1 MDKFSRTVV
10 FSCVMLISICVPS
23 SLAQTCRSYNFS
35 SNQVF
40 STCSDLPVLS
50 SFIYWNYH
58 PSNQTA
64 DIAFRKSGASTTNWY
79 VWSLNPT
86 GQGMAGSQAL
96 LAFHNSSG
104 LPTAYTTPIRDLSP
118 SMQKGDLSF
127 PVSKLKAE
135 YSSGE
140 MIIFATLHLTN
151 SLISTN
157 QVWQEGAMSGNNF
170 NIHSMDSANKAS
182 VGNINFATGT
192 TVAGTAQTSSKKNV
206 HGVLNAV
213 SWGVLM
219 PMGIM
224 IARYL
229 KVFKVANP
237 AWFYLHVTC
246 QSSAYII
253 GVAGWGTGL
262 NLGSDS
268 TGIEYSKHRNI
279 GIILFCFA
287 TLQVFALLLR
297 PKPDHKYRLYWNI
310 YHHSI
315 GYATIALSIINIYE
329 GFDIL
334 DPEKK
339 WEKIYT
345 GIIIF
350 LGAVAALLEVL
361 TWIIVIRRKKTVNFN
376 KHANGTNGTNGYGA

>member
-1 MDKFSRTVV
+1 MDKSLTTAL
-10 FSCVMLISICVPS
+10 FSCVLLISLWVPS
-23 SLAQTCRSYNFS
+23 SLAQTCGGHTFS

-40 STCSDLPVLS
+40 SSCSDLPVLS
-50 SFIYWNYH
+50 SYIYWSYH
-58 PSNQTA
+58 PSNLTA
-64 DIAFRKSGASTTNWY
+64 DIAYRKTGASTANWY
-79 VWSLNPT
+79 VWSLNPS
-86 GQGMAGSQAL
+86 GQRMVGSQAL
-96 LAFHNSSG
+96 LAFHNSSSV
-104 LPTAYTTPIRDLSP
+104 PVAYTTKIDSFSP
-118 SMQKGDLSF
+118 SMQQGDLDF
-127 PVSKLKAE
+127 QVSNIKAE
-135 YSSGE
+135 YSNGD
-140 MIIFATLHLTN
+140 MIIFATLHLTS
-151 SLISTN
+151 SLLSTN
-157 QVWQEGAMSGNNF
+157 QVWQEGTVSGTSF
-170 NIHSMDSANKAS
+170 NPHSMDSANKAS
-182 VGNINFATGT
+182 VGTINFETGT
-192 TVAGTAQTSSKKNV
+192 TVAGTAPTSSKKNV

-237 AWFYLHVTC
+237 AWFYLHVAC

-262 NLGSDS
+262 KLGSDS
-268 TGIEYSKHRNI
+268 PGVKYSKHRNI
-279 GIILFCFA
+279 GITLFCFA

-297 PKPDHKYRLYWNI
+297 PKPDHKYRLYWNV

-315 GYATIALSIINIYE
+315 GYATIALSIANIYE

-339 WEKIYT
+339 WKRIYT

-350 LGAVAALLEVL
+350 LGAVAAVLEIF
-361 TWIIVIRRKKTVNFN
+361 TWIIVIKRKKTTSSD
-376 KHANGTNGTNGYGA
+376 KHANGTNGVNGYSA

>member
-1 MDKFSRTVV
+1 MDKSSRTVF
-10 FSCVMLISICVPS
+10 FSCVLLLSLCVPP
-23 SLAQTCRSYNFS
+23 SLAQTCRGHTFS
-35 SNQVF
+35 TNQVF
-40 STCSDLPVLS
+40 TACSDLPVLS
-50 SFIYWNYH
+50 SFFYWNYY
-58 PSNQTA
+58 PSNLTA
-64 DIAFRKSGASTTNWY
+64 DIAFRKAGASTNTW
-79 VWSLNPT
+79 VAWALNPS
-86 GQGMAGSQAL
+86 GQQMVGSQAI

-104 LPTAYTTPIRDLSP
+104 VPTAYTTPITSFSP
-118 SMQKGDLSF
+118 SMQPGNLSF
-127 PVSKLKAE
+127 QVSNLKAE
-135 YSSGE
+135 YSNGH
-140 MIIFATLHLTN
+140 MILFATLHLTS

-157 QVWQEGAMSGNNF
+157 QVWQEGSMSGTSF
-170 NIHSMDSANKAS
+170 NSHAMDSENSAS
-182 VGNINFATGT
+182 VGTINFETGA
-192 TVAGTAQTSSKKNV
+192 TVAGSVGTSTKKNV
-206 HGVLNAV
+206 HGALNAV

-224 IARYL
+224 MARYL

-237 AWFYLHVTC
+237 AWFYLHAAC

-262 NLGSDS
+262 KLGSDS
-268 TGIEYSKHRNI
+268 PGIKYTKHRNI
-279 GIILFCFA
+279 GITLFSFA

-315 GYATIALSIINIYE
+315 GYATIILSIINIYE

-339 WEKIYT
+339 WKKIYT

-350 LGAVAALLEVL
+350 LGALAALLEGI
-361 TWIIVIRRKKTVNFN
+361 TWIIVLRRKKAVTSN
-376 KHANGTNGTNGYGA
+376 KHVIGSA

>member
-1 MDKFSRTVV
+1 MDKSLRTAL
-10 FSCVMLISICVPS
+10 FSCVLLICLCVS
-23 SLAQTCRSYNFS
+23 SSFAQTCGGHAFS

-40 STCSDLPVLS
+40 TACSDLPVLS
-50 SFIYWNYH
+50 SFLYWNYH
-58 PSNQTA
+58 PSNLTA
-64 DIAFRKSGASTTNWY
+64 DIAFRKTGASTNTW
-79 VWSLNPT
+79 VAWALNPG
-86 GQGMAGSQAL
+86 GQQMTGSQAI

-104 LPTAYTTPIRDLSP
+104 VPTAYTTSITSLSP
-118 SMQKGDLSF
+118 SMQPGGLSF
-127 PVSKLKAE
+127 QVSNLKAE
-135 YSSGE
+135 YSNGD
-140 MIIFATLHLTN
+140 MIIFATLHLTS

-157 QVWQEGAMSGNNF
+157 QVWQEGTMSGTSF
-170 NIHSMDSANKAS
+170 NPHAMDSANRAS
-182 VGNINFATGT
+182 VGTINFETGA
-192 TVAGTAQTSSKKNV
+192 TVAGTVRTSSKKNV

-213 SWGVLM
+213 SWGILM

-237 AWFYLHVTC
+237 AWFYLHAAC

-262 NLGSDS
+262 KLGSDS
-268 TGIEYSKHRNI
+268 PGIKYSKHRNI
-279 GIILFCFA
+279 GITLFCFA

-339 WEKIYT
+339 WKNTYT

-350 LGAVAALLEVL
+350 LGAVAALLEVS
-361 TWIIVIRRKKTVNFN
+361 TWIIVLRRKKTGSSD
-376 KHANGTNGTNGYGA
+376 KHVNGTNGYGA